1 MILQHYDLGHRYYT
15 YSFFEQCPHRVA
27 CARCDFYVPK
37 GFTKAQLID
46 AKNNLQRMVATI
58 PLTDD
63 EKAAVED
70 GAVAVDHL
78 LSRLAD
84 VPTPAGPTPRQMG
97 VTPLPMAAERP
108 GGRLVDQPVLESK
121 CCGLATQPGNAVAC
135 GRRSPASAFN
145 PDGWAVVSA
154 GVRLQQDPWPGRALA
169 ETLCL
174 ERGSACFPHSPPV
187 HGELWAIEAQIVSL
201 VHHRVKVVLEC

>member
-1 MILQHYDLGHRYYT
+1 MTSVIDYT
-15 YSFFEQCPHRVA
+15 YSFFEQCPHRMA
-27 CARCDFYVPK
+27 CTRCDFYVPK

-108 GGRLVDQPVLESK
+108 
-121 CCGLATQPGNAVAC
+121 
-135 GRRSPASAFN
+135 
-145 PDGWAVVSA
+145 
-154 GVRLQQDPWPGRALA
+154 
-169 ETLCL
+169 
-174 ERGSACFPHSPPV
+174 
-187 HGELWAIEAQIVSL
+187 
-201 VHHRVKVVLEC
+201 